1 MHESKKKQPV
11 ETALKHDAVSPCT
24 KHKVVNIAHPPTW
37 ESAHRNH
44 PGKQPTEFSQILGA
58 A

>member
-24 KHKVVNIAHPPTW
+24 EHKVVNIAYPPN
-37 ESAHRNH
+37 ENL
-44 PGKQPTEFSQILGA
+44 P
-58 A
+58 